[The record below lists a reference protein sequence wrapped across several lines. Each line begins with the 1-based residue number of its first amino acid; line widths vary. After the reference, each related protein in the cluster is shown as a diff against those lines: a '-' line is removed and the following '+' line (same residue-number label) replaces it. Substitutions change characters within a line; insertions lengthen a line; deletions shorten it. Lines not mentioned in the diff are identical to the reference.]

1 MMKEIRIHGRGG
13 QGVVTAGELLAT
25 AAFEDGLYSQALP
38 SFGTERMGAP
48 VEAYVRLSDSKI
60 RRRTKVDNPDYV
72 IVQDSTLLESESVD
86 VTRGLKKGAL
96 VLINTEKPINK
107 LSRKADAL
115 ILAVP
120 ATAIARET
128 IGRPIPNTALVG
140 AFAAATKEISLEAV
154 ARSIRHRF
162 PGEAGEKNVQ
172 AATRAFELAKEAA
185 RENHP

>member
-48 VEAYVRLSDSKI
+48 VEAYVRLSDTKI
-60 RRRTKVDNPDYV
+60 RRRTRVDNPDYV
-72 IVQDSTLLESESVD
+72 IVQDPTLLESVD
-86 VTRGLKKGAL
+86 VTRGLKKGAT
-96 VLINTEKPINK
+96 VLINTEKPIEE
-107 LSRKADAL
+107 LGLKADAL

-120 ATAIARET
+120 AMAIARET

-172 AATRAFELAKEAA
+172 AATRAFEFAKEASS
-185 RENHP
+185 ENHP

>member
-48 VEAYVRLSDSKI
+48 VEAYVRLSDAKI
-60 RRRTKVDNPDYV
+60 RRRTKVENPDYV
-72 IVQDSTLLESESVD
+72 IVQDPTLLESVD
-86 VTRGLKKGAL
+86 VAKGLNPESL
-96 VLINTEKPINK
+96 ILINTEKPVEQLGLKSNA
-107 LSRKADAL
+107 RV
-115 ILAVP
+115 LAVP
-120 ATAIARET
+120 AMAIARET

-172 AATRAFELAKEAA
+172 AATRAFELAKEAVS
-185 RENHP
+185 ENPA